1 MGGAGRK
8 EGHIVHDMEPDG
20 QPAVLR
26 SSPGAKSGNREE
38 EGYRELFQASRDAV
52 VITGLDGV
60 IRDVNPACVEMFG
73 LAKDKL
79 LGLSFRDLY
88 TNPIDAKRF
97 VQDINKK
104 GWLSDYEVRLKGPGD
119 SHFHALFTVSIRHD
133 AKGLKVGYQGII
145 HDITRRRHDLE
156 KLQAS
161 EARYRALFE
170 TASQTIF
177 VMKDGLFV
185 DCNSWA
191 LDMFACTREQVV
203 GQPPNLFMPATQP
216 DGQDS
221 LEQAQERFAKVLTG
235 DPQRFEVRLRRADK
249 TIFDAEVELNRFT
262 AGGEQHILGIVRNIT
277 KRKAVL
283 SALKD
288 SEQRFRALAHNA
300 PDIIYTL
307 DSTGMFTYINPAW
320 QRILGHEPREVMGRY
335 FVDFVEPKEEKRYR
349 HIFKLIRDGRQTFV
363 DLDGRLVAK
372 DGSLRHFLLS
382 GSPNMDEDGQVVGM
396 VGLFRDITERNMA
409 IRLLQDS
416 EKRHR
421 TVLESAP
428 DPVMVCNRQ
437 GDVTY
442 INPAFTRVFGWI
454 LDELSNGGSAFVPSD
469 RSRET
474 GELMEKVTRGETIS
488 GIETQRVAKD
498 GSVVD
503 VSLSGAAFQDA
514 AGRTLGAV
522 LTLQDVTERK
532 RTQEQLRYV
541 AYHDLLTG
549 LPNRKSFYE
558 AIDQAMLEACRLP
571 NDQRKS
577 TQRLWALLFL
587 DLDRFKT
594 INDSLGHDV
603 GDNILQTVARRIRDC
618 LRSSDQIFRLGGD
631 EFTVML
637 NELSRDID
645 AARVAEKI
653 LEAVARPVP
662 WNESELYLTA
672 SVGISVCPNDGN
684 EVEAIVRNADMA
696 MYAAK
701 EEGNSYHFFTE
712 EMNAKAQARMR
723 LETSL
728 RRAVQN
734 NELVLYYQPMV
745 DSQHRIQGMEALLRW
760 LHPEIGLVPP
770 AQFIGVAEETGAI
783 VPIGRWVLEEACR
796 QAKEWQNLGY
806 EDLYVAV
813 NLSARQFRQP
823 DLVDE
828 VLDVLERTGLLPIHL
843 KLEVTESSVMDN
855 PEDAI
860 AKMETLS
867 EYGIRFSIDDF
878 GTGYSSLS
886 HLKRFPVDTLKIDRS
901 FVRESTEN
909 QGDQEIIR
917 TILAMASSL
926 HMFAVAEGVET
937 KEQRDFL
944 CEEGCVIMQGF
955 YFGPPVPEKDFEGL
969 LKRGVLG
976 EELQTPSE

>member
-1 MGGAGRK
+1 MHDK
-8 EGHIVHDMEPDG
+8 ELDG

-26 SSPGAKSGNREE
+26 SSPGSESGKREE
-38 EGYRELFQASRDAV
+38 EGYRELFQTSRDAV

-60 IRDVNPACVEMFG
+60 ICDVNPACVEMFG
-73 LAKDKL
+73 LAREKL
-79 LGLSFRDLY
+79 LGLNFNEFY
-88 TNPIDAKRF
+88 TNPLDSKRF

-119 SHFHALFTVSIRHD
+119 SHFHALFTVSIRRD
-133 AKGLKVGYQGII
+133 AQGNEAGYQGII
-145 HDITRRRHDLE
+145 HDITRRKHDLE

-170 TASQTIF
+170 TASQTTF

-191 LDMFACTREQVV
+191 LDMFACSREQVI
-203 GQPPNLFMPATQP
+203 GQPADRFMPEAQP
-216 DGQDS
+216 DGQS
-221 LEQAQERFAKVLTG
+221 SRTLAKERTLKVLEG
-235 DPQRFEVRLRRADK
+235 EPQRFELRLKRADK
-249 TIFDAEVELNRFT
+249 TLFDAEVELSSFW
-262 AGGEQHILGIVRNIT
+262 AEGEQHILGVVRNIT
-277 KRKAVL
+277 KRKAAL

-320 QRILGHEPREVMGRY
+320 QRILGHEPREVLGRY
-335 FVDFVEPKEEKRYR
+335 FVDFVEPDAARRYR

-363 DLDGRLVAK
+363 DLDGKLVSK
-372 DGSLRHFLLS
+372 DGRLRDFLLS
-382 GSPNMDEDGQVVGM
+382 GSPNMDEKGQVVGM
-396 VGLFRDITERNMA
+396 VGLFRDITERNTV

-428 DPVMVCNRQ
+428 DPMMVCNRT
-437 GDVTY
+437 GEVTY
-442 INPAFTRVFGWI
+442 LNPAFSRVFGWSM
-454 LDELSNGGSAFVPSD
+454 DDLSGGTSAFVPPD
-469 RSRET
+469 RGGEIR
-474 GELMEKVTRGETIS
+474 ELMDKVSRGETIS
-488 GIETQRVAKD
+488 GVETQRMTKD
-498 GSVVD
+498 GSVVE
-503 VSLSGAAFQDA
+503 VSLSGAAFLNAD
-514 AGRTLGAV
+514 GRTLGAV

-558 AIDQAMLEACRLP
+558 AIDQVMLEACRLP
-571 NDQRKS
+571 NDQRNGK
-577 TQRLWALLFL
+577 QQIWALLFL

-603 GDNILQTVARRIRDC
+603 GDRILQTVAERIRSC
-618 LRSSDQIFRLGGD
+618 LRKSDQIFRLGGD

-645 AARVAEKI
+645 AARVSEKI
-653 LEAVARPVP
+653 LEAVARPIP
-662 WNESELYLTA
+662 WRGNELYLTA
-672 SVGISVCPNDGN
+672 SVGISVCPNDGK

-701 EEGNSYHFFTE
+701 EEGNSYHFYTE

-723 LETSL
+723 METSL
-728 RRAVQN
+728 RKAVQN

-745 DSQHRIQGMEALLRW
+745 DSKHRIQGMEALLRW

-796 QAKEWQNLGY
+796 KAKDWQNRGY
-806 EDLYVAV
+806 NDLYVAV

-823 DLVDE
+823 ELVDE
-828 VLDVLERTGLLPIHL
+828 VLSILERTGLLPKHL

-860 AKMETLS
+860 AKMESLS
-867 EYGIRFSIDDF
+867 GYGIRFSIDDF

-926 HMFAVAEGVET
+926 NMKAVAEGVET
-937 KEQRDFL
+937 REQRDFL
-944 CEEGCVIMQGF
+944 CEEGCRIMQGF
-955 YFGPPVPEKDFEGL
+955 YFGPPVPEADFEGL

-976 EELQTPSE
+976 E

>member
-1 MGGAGRK
+1 LGGTGRK
-8 EGHIVHDMEPDG
+8 ESRIVRDIELDG
-20 QPAVLR
+20 QPAVLS
-26 SSPGAKSGNREE
+26 SSPGGNSGKREE

-60 IRDVNPACVEMFG
+60 ISDVNPACVEMFG
-73 LAKDKL
+73 LDREKL
-79 LGLSFRDLY
+79 LGLNFGDFY
-88 TNPIDAKRF
+88 TNPLDAKRF
-97 VQDINKK
+97 VQEINKK
-104 GWLSDYEVRLKGPGD
+104 GWLRDYEVRLKGPEG
-119 SHFHALFTVSIRHD
+119 SHFHALFTVSVRRDSRGREI
-133 AKGLKVGYQGII
+133 GYQGIV
-145 HDITRRRHDLE
+145 HDITRRKHDLE

-170 TASQTIF
+170 TSSQAFF
-177 VMKDGLFV
+177 VMKEGVIL
-185 DCNSWA
+185 DCNSRA
-191 LDMFACTREQVV
+191 LDMFACSEEQVL
-203 GQPPNLFMPATQP
+203 GFPPDQFIPTSQPAGF
-216 DGQDS
+216 DS
-221 LEQAQERFAKVLTG
+221 LPRARERFAKALNG
-235 DPQRFEVRLRRADK
+235 APQQFEVRLQRLDK
-249 TIFDAEVELNRFT
+249 TLFDAEMELSTFT
-262 AGGEQHILGIVRNIT
+262 AGDEKHVLGVVQDIT
-277 KRKAVL
+277 RRKA
-283 SALKD
+283 ALQALED

-307 DSTGMFTYINPAW
+307 DSAGMFTYINPAW
-320 QRILGHEPREVMGRY
+320 QRILGHSPKEVLGRY
-335 FVDFVEPKEEKRYR
+335 FVDFVEPDAAKRYR
-349 HIFKLIRDGRQTFV
+349 KIFKLIRDGRQTFV
-363 DLDGRLVAK
+363 DLDGKLVAK
-372 DGSLRHFLLS
+372 NGTLRDFLLS
-382 GSPNMDEDGQVVGM
+382 GSPNVDEDGDVVGM

-409 IRLLQDS
+409 LRLLRDS

-428 DPVMVCNRQ
+428 DPVMVCNRA
-437 GDVTY
+437 GKVTY
-442 INPAFTRVFGWI
+442 INPAFTRVFGWK
-454 LDELSNGGSAFVPSD
+454 LDELSGGEIAFVPPD
-469 RSRET
+469 RRNET
-474 GELMEKVTRGETIS
+474 HELMDKVLRGETIS
-488 GIETQRVAKD
+488 GIETKRIGKD
-498 GSVVD
+498 GTEVD
-503 VSLSGAAFQDA
+503 VSLSGAAFLDA
-514 AGRTLGAV
+514 QGRTLGMV
-522 LTLQDVTERK
+522 LTLQDVTDRK

-558 AIDQAMLEACRLP
+558 AIDQAMLQACRLP
-571 NDQRKS
+571 HDQRH
-577 TQRLWALLFL
+577 TAQRLWALLFL

-603 GDNILQTVARRIRDC
+603 GDNILQTVASRIKNC
-618 LRSSDQIFRLGGD
+618 LRSSDKIFRLGGD

-653 LEAVARPVP
+653 LDAVAKPIP
-662 WNESELYLTA
+662 WKGSDLYLTA
-672 SVGISVCPNDGN
+672 SIGISVCPNDGT

-701 EEGNSYHFFTE
+701 NENNSYNFYTE

-745 DSQHRIQGMEALLRW
+745 DSKHRIQGMEALLRW

-770 AQFIGVAEETGAI
+770 AQFISVAEETGAI

-796 QAKEWQNLGY
+796 QAKAWQDGGY
-806 EDLYVAV
+806 DDLYVAV

-828 VLDVLERTGLLPIHL
+828 VLGILERTGLKPHHL
-843 KLEVTESSVMDN
+843 KLEVTESSVMEN

-867 EYGIRFSIDDF
+867 ERGIRFSIDDF

-901 FVRESTEN
+901 FVAESTEN

-917 TILAMASSL
+917 TILAMAASL
-926 HMFAVAEGVET
+926 NMKAVAEGVET
-937 KEQRDFL
+937 REQRDFL
-944 CEEGCVIMQGF
+944 CHEGCRIMQGF
-955 YFGPPVPEKDFEGL
+955 YFGPPLPEKDFEGL

-976 EELQTPSE
+976 E